1 MAKLTGAD
9 MSKYKMVLCDMDG
22 TLLKNDKS
30 ISAASLE
37 AIDRLNEQ
45 NILFVPATG
54 RSVFALPEE
63 IRELSFLRYA
73 ILINGA
79 LVYDWKEN
87 RALRRADITPERACE
102 VFGVMSRYPVT
113 RDVYMNDTEAW
124 MDKVFMDSLDTWI
137 LTKTSLDLIS
147 RTRQPVEDLTGFI
160 RRRGMPVQKIQG
172 FFRDEAI
179 RTEVTAELRHRFP
192 DMSISGAVPLNV
204 ELTDRN
210 ADKGI
215 CLSFLM
221 DYLGIAPEKVI
232 AFGDEDNDCDM
243 LKIAG
248 TGVAMGNASEKA
260 LACADRIAES
270 NEEDGFAKS
279 IFRWVL

>member
-1 MAKLTGAD
+1 

-22 TLLKNDKS
+22 TLLKDDKS
-30 ISAASLE
+30 ISPASQE
-37 AIDRLNEQ
+37 AIRQLNDQ

-54 RSVFALPEE
+54 RSVFALPLE
-63 IRELSFLRYA
+63 IQALPFLRYA

-79 LVYDWKEN
+79 LVYDVKEGL
-87 RALRRADITPERACE
+87 ALRRADISPERACE
-102 VFGVMSRYPVT
+102 VFGEMSRYPVT

-124 MDKVFMDSLDTWI
+124 MDKEFMDSLDTWI
-137 LTKTSLDLIS
+137 LTKTSLDLIG

-172 FFRDEAI
+172 FFREETVRIEA
-179 RTEVTAELRHRFP
+179 TAALRRRFP
-192 DMSISGAVPLNV
+192 DMSISGAVPLNI

-210 ADKGI
+210 ADKGA

-221 DYLGIAPEKVI
+221 EYLGIAPEEVI
-232 AFGDEDNDCDM
+232 AFGDEDNDCSM

-248 TGVAMGNASEKA
+248 TGVAMRNASEKA
-260 LACADRIAES
+260 RACADRICES

-279 IFRWVL
+279 VSRWVLT